1 MSEVVKKFLRYV
13 AIDTESKEEQ
23 EQIPSTEKQRNLA
36 NLLAQELKE
45 MGAENVRVSENS
57 YVYATIGA
65 TTEKSAPALG
75 FISHMDTAPSFS
87 GKNVKPQLIKNYD
100 GKEICLN
107 KDLQIFMGPEQFP
120 DLLKYVEKHSLPQM
134 ELPFLAQT
142 TKRA

>member
-1 MSEVVKKFLRYV
+1 MSEVVKKILRYV

-57 YVYATIGA
+57 YVYATIPA
-65 TTEKSAPALG
+65 TTDKSAPSVG

-87 GKNVKPQLIKNYD
+87 GK
-100 GKEICLN
+100 
-107 KDLQIFMGPEQFP
+107 M
-120 DLLKYVEKHSLPQM
+120 
-134 ELPFLAQT
+134 
-142 TKRA
+142 

>member
-1 MSEVVKKFLRYV
+1 MSKVIEKFLRYV

-107 KDLQIFMGPEQFP
+107 KDLHISMSPEQFP
-120 DLLKYVEKHSLPQM
+120 DLLKYVGKNTDYHRWNYASW
-134 ELPFLAQT
+134 
-142 TKRA
+142 RR